1 MNPNSIIIRTE
12 SVPIDQLVHYRE
24 NPRIGDVDTIM
35 DSLAFNGQYRALIVN
50 QRTNE
55 VLAGNHTL
63 KAAKALDWEVIDV
76 SWVDV
81 DDEVAKRIV
90 LVDNRASDDASYD
103 DLLLAA
109 ILGEMREEDEVL
121 LEGTGYSAEDVD
133 EMLANALLFEPD
145 DEEDEEHVSSIS
157 AMLNRIM
164 PLSTEEQLEQD
175 ARNQKKL
182 IDAANRA
189 AELKSNME
197 RPMERPV
204 DYVIFQFGELRA
216 KVLKT
221 TYDEFMGWFLAEHAN
236 LSEAGVAAALKLGFG
251 ADDVKPGVS
260 EGVER
265 CHDRSPRS
273 RCHQDGE
280 RRR

>member
-265 CHDRSPRS
+265 WL
-273 RCHQDGE
+273 
-280 RRR
+280 

>member
-12 SVPIDQLVHYRE
+12 PVPIADLNHYHD
-24 NPRIGDVDTIM
+24 NPRIGDVEAIM

-63 KAAKALDWEVIDV
+63 KAAKALDWEFIDV

-81 DDEVAKRIV
+81 EEDVAKRIV
-90 LVDNRASDDASYD
+90 LVDNRSSDDASYD

-109 ILGEMREEDEVL
+109 ILGEMREEDEML
-121 LEGTGYSAEDVD
+121 LEGTGYTAEDVD
-133 EMLANALLFEPD
+133 EMLANVLLFEPE
-145 DEEDEEHVSSIS
+145 DEADEEHVSHIS

-164 PLSTEEQLEQD
+164 PPSTEEQLEMD
-175 ARNQKKL
+175 ARNQQKL
-182 IDAANRA
+182 IEAASRA
-189 AELKSNME
+189 ADLRSDSAPAGQAVE
-197 RPMERPV
+197 
-204 DYVIFQFGELRA
+204 YVIFQFGELRA

-221 TYDEFMGWFLAEHAN
+221 TYDEFMKWYLPENGGN
-236 LSEAGVAAALKLGFG
+236 LRDAGVKAALTLGFG
-251 ADDVKPGVS
+251 EGDVLPGVS

-265 CHDRSPRS
+265 WL
-273 RCHQDGE
+273 
-280 RRR
+280 